1 MTESENKTLRI
12 LCVEPG
18 EAPEEKE
25 IGTDLG
31 SLQAEV
37 DGLIE
42 CVYLNDDPGTI
53 LVCNEEG
60 KLNGMEMNRQLGD
73 DIICGPF
80 FLVRDDGEGDFAS
93 LTDRQVRDYKER
105 FAQPEQFAEH
115 EPGAEPF
122 MRFITF

>member
-1 MTESENKTLRI
+1 MSENNTLRV
-12 LCVEPG
+12 LRVEPG
-18 EAPEEKE
+18 KMPEEKE
-25 IGTDLG
+25 IGADLK

-37 DGLIE
+37 DGMIE
-42 CVYLNDDPGTI
+42 CVHMEDGSI

-60 KLNGMEMNRQLGD
+60 KLNGMEMNRRLGD

-80 FLVRDDGEGDFAS
+80 FLVGDDGEGDFIS
-93 LTDRQVRDYKER
+93 LTDSQIDNCQER

-115 EPGAEPF
+115 EPNAEPF

>member
-1 MTESENKTLRI
+1 MSENEYSTLRV

-18 EAPEEKE
+18 KAPIEKT
-25 IGTDLG
+25 IGSDLA

-37 DGLIE
+37 GGLIE
-42 CVYLNDDPGTI
+42 CVYLEDGAV

-60 KLNGMEMNRQLGD
+60 KLNGMKMNRRLGD

-80 FLVRDDGEGDFAS
+80 FLVRDDGHGDFTS
-93 LTDRQVRDYKER
+93 LADWQMDCYQKR

-115 EPGAEPF
+115 EPNAEPF

>member
-1 MTESENKTLRI
+1 MSEENRKLRV
-12 LCVEPG
+12 LGVEPG
-18 EAPEEKE
+18 KPPEVKE
-25 IGTDLG
+25 IGSDLT

-37 DGLIE
+37 AGLME
-42 CVYLNDDPGTI
+42 CVYMDDGVV

-60 KLNGMEMNRQLGD
+60 KLNGMEMNRRLGD

-80 FLVRDDGEGDFAS
+80 FLVGDDGEGDFIS
-93 LTDRQVRDYKER
+93 LTDSQIDNCQER

-115 EPGAEPF
+115 EPNAEPF